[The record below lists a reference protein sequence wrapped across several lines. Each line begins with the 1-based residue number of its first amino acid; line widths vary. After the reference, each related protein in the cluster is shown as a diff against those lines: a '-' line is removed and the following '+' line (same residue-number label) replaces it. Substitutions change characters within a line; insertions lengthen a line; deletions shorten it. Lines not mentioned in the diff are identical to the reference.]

1 MTVGQHIS
9 LAALLNLQILSVLSA
24 ACEASLLLL
33 CSTTVGFVGGKKG
46 SSWQNAFYYLCSL
59 FADSLLFFWR
69 YHLIFVIFG
78 ESLPVNLHT

>member
-59 FADSLLFFWR
+59 FADSLYFCFFGVTTSFLLFLVNR
-69 YHLIFVIFG
+69 YL
-78 ESLPVNLHT
+78 